1 MTEQEAW
8 MLACVIQAGEES
20 HGYIM
25 WRVERLAN
33 EQWVVV
39 AVLRHR
45 MIGSEYSYFHS
56 PREWYETVIGE

>member
-8 MLACVIQAGEES
+8 MLACVIQAGEEQ

-25 WRVERLAN
+25 WRVEADTN
-33 EQWVVV
+33 GEWHVV

-45 MIGSEYSYFHS
+45 MVGLEYTYFHS
-56 PREWYETVIGE
+56 PREWYETVTGE